1 MSKYTEVNSAHVEYT
16 LVAQLHNMHSRV
28 KAVALHNTNDYGNHK
43 IITLSFIISR
53 D

>member
-16 LVAQLHNMHSRV
+16 LVAQPHNMHSRV
-28 KAVALHNTNDYGNHK
+28 KPVALHNTNDYGNQES
-43 IITLSFIISR
+43 ITLSFIISI